1 MKLVVGKTKEEIGKA
16 SAKQAAELVNAAI
29 AKQGY
34 ARILLSTGA
43 SQFPFF
49 DEFVKENVDWTVLGL
64 LAGYYII
71 LLK

>member
-1 MKLVVGKTKEEIGKA
+1 MKLVINNTKEELGKA
-16 SAKQAAELVNAAI
+16 SAIHAAELINQAI

-49 DEFVKENVDWTVLGL
+49 DEFVKGVT
-64 LAGYYII
+64 A
-71 LLK
+71 K